1 MQDRIATGTRATH
14 ADAPRSDDGEIT
26 INILDVL
33 RFFVSKWLTFA
44 ICVGLA
50 LGLAVLHLARTKPT
64 FTAQAELLIDARS
77 SQFLREQLGEVGLN
91 LDAGQ
96 IESQIAVL
104 RSEQIALV
112 VINKLKLLEGQEFSG
127 GPSSGGEAD
136 SAGGATDR
144 HKLRRIISGFQ
155 GGLSIRRKGVS
166 YVIEVAYSSDSP
178 EKAALFA
185 NAAADAFI
193 EDQLAARAQ
202 AAKQGSLWLEERI
215 EEIRVQMNR
224 ASAKAQEFKSRR
236 DYRIRGPRISDSDK
250 TSPDDKNEKGIDAD
264 SSSGTLTTFEEL
276 ESTALTYR
284 KMYESFLQ
292 AYTESVQ
299 RQSYPGTNARVISRA
314 TPPLGKSAPQTS
326 RILAAAVVVGA
337 FLGLGIAL
345 LQQIWTF
352 ASTKDK
358 RRLDEDPM

>member
-1 MQDRIATGTRATH
+1 LEAR
-14 ADAPRSDDGEIT
+14 DDEIS
-26 INILDVL
+26 ISLIDIF
-33 RFFVSKWLTFA
+33 RFVVSKWLTIA
-44 ICVGLA
+44 LCVA
-50 LGLAVLHLARTKPT
+50 LTVGMALLYIARTEPT
-64 FTAQAELLIDARS
+64 FTAEAELLIDARS

-112 VINKLKLLEGQEFSG
+112 VINKLNLLEDPEFA
-127 GPSSGGEAD
+127 GPQPAGAKGEATKTL
-136 SAGGATDR
+136 TDR
-144 HKLRRIISGFQ
+144 QRLRQIISGFQ
-155 GGLSIRRKGVS
+155 SGLDIRRKGVS
-166 YVIEVAYSSDSP
+166 YVIEVSYSADTP
-178 EKAALFA
+178 ERAALFA

-215 EEIRVQMNR
+215 EEIRNQMNR
-224 ASAKAQEFKSRR
+224 ANLKVQEFRSRR
-236 DYRIRGPRISDSDK
+236 DYRIRSSRGS
-250 TSPDDKNEKGIDAD
+250 DAD
-264 SSSGTLTTFEEL
+264 KAATEEKHVEAEGPLGTLTTLEEL

-314 TPPLGKSAPQTS
+314 TPPLTKSAPRTK
-326 RILAAAVVVGA
+326 RILAAAFVAGIL
-337 FLGLGIAL
+337 LGLAIGL
-345 LQQIWTF
+345 LQLIWRFGATL
-352 ASTKDK
+352 DD
-358 RRLDEDPM
+358 RRQTQSFT

>member
-1 MQDRIATGTRATH
+1 VQDRIPTGTGQAH
-14 ADAPRSDDGEIT
+14 ADMSRGDGEIA
-26 INILDVL
+26 INVLDVL
-33 RFFVSKWLTFA
+33 RFLLSKWLTFVLC
-44 ICVGLA
+44 IGLA
-50 LGLAVLHLARTKPT
+50 VGLAVLHVYRTKPT

-112 VINKLKLLEGQEFSG
+112 VINKLNLLEDPDFG
-127 GPSSGGEAD
+127 GAPSSGTEANG
-136 SAGGATDR
+136 AKGATDGQ
-144 HKLRRIISGFQ
+144 KLRRVISAFQ
-155 GGLSIRRKGVS
+155 GGLNIRRKGVS
-166 YVIEVAYSSDSP
+166 YVIEVAYSADSP

-215 EEIRVQMNR
+215 EEIRQQMNR
-224 ASAKAQEFKSRR
+224 ANVKAQEFKSRR
-236 DYRIRGPRISDSDK
+236 DYRIRGPRGSDADRSP
-250 TSPDDKNEKGIDAD
+250 PDDRSEKGGGDD
-264 SSSGTLTTFEEL
+264 SSGTLTTFEEL

-314 TPPLGKSAPQTS
+314 TPPFRKSAPQTT
-326 RILAAAVVVGA
+326 RILVAAAVIGGLA
-337 FLGLGIAL
+337 GLGIAL
-345 LQQIWTF
+345 LQQIWVF
-352 ASTKDK
+352 AMARD
-358 RRLDEDPM
+358 RREPQY

>member
-1 MQDRIATGTRATH
+1 MLERVDRSTNQAGA
-14 ADAPRSDDGEIT
+14 APRDDDEVSISL
-26 INILDVL
+26 LDIIAFV
-33 RFFVSKWLTFA
+33 VSKWLTIAFCA
-44 ICVGLA
+44 A
-50 LGLAVLHLARTKPT
+50 LVFGLAVLYVIQAKPS

-112 VINKLKLLEGQEFSG
+112 VINKLNMLDEAKSEGD
-127 GPSSGGEAD
+127 A
-136 SAGGATDR
+136 SAGSAPDAASDR
-144 HKLRRIISGFQ
+144 QQLRRLITGFQ
-155 GGLSIRRKGVS
+155 SGLDIRRKGVS
-166 YVIEVAYSSDSP
+166 YVIEVAYTAGSP
-178 EKAALFA
+178 ERAALLA

-224 ASAKAQEFKSRR
+224 ANLKVQEFKSRR
-236 DYRIRGPRISDSDK
+236 DYRIRGTRLSDPDKPQLEDK
-250 TSPDDKNEKGIDAD
+250 TEKNAEAD
-264 SSSGTLTTFEEL
+264 GVGTATTLEEL

-284 KMYESFLQ
+284 KMYESFLV

-314 TPPLGKSAPQTS
+314 TPPLTKSAPKTP
-326 RILAAAVVVGA
+326 RILAAALVAGVL
-337 FLGLGIAL
+337 LGLGIAI
-345 LQQIWTF
+345 LQQIWSFTR
-352 ASTKDK
+352 SS
-358 RRLDEDPM
+358 RLKLGDT